1 MATLT
6 NSVCGPFINFYDG
19 KSRHASTQQVKKEK
33 ENRKYQH
40 IVADLTIVL
49 ITKKW
54 LKTRNNFRPSSA
66 IKLLVKINK
75 ECN

>member
-6 NSVCGPFINFYDG
+6 NSVCGPFINVYDG

-54 LKTRNNFRPSSA
+54 LKIRNNSSSA